1 MGTKQARRKQ
11 EELFYASERTETPG
25 HPFYEQLNRVLE
37 DAKFD
42 TFCEERCRGF
52 YHAKVG
58 RPSLAPGVYFRLL
71 LIGFFE
77 GIGSERG
84 IGWRVADSL
93 SLRRFLKYGLDEAT
107 PDHVTISRTRR
118 LLDEATHQAVF
129 TFVLAEVARR
139 GMLKGKTIGID
150 ATTLEANAA
159 MRSIVRRDTG
169 ESYMEYLR
177 RLATEAGLDAT
188 DDGAVRRMD
197 RKRKKKTSNEEW
209 VNPHD
214 RDAEVTKMKNGATHL
229 AYKAEQ
235 AVDLDTGAI
244 VAITTQGGAVGDTSS
259 VQETLPAA
267 GLAVAEQIATPTAS
281 GQYKVHEQGLCE
293 VVTDKGYHS
302 GASLLAVREMGV
314 RSYVSVPQ
322 QPRRKWKDKA
332 EQQAAVYA
340 NQQRVEGDRGKRL
353 LRRRG
358 EFLERPFA
366 HQYETGGLRRV
377 HVRGRGNVAK
387 RVLLQAAAFNLALIL
402 RSITKA
408 GTPKGL
414 ADLKTKL
421 LCALSRVLAA
431 LSPLH
436 APIPVS
442 VNVLSPIRAC
452 SLTRSQ
458 NCPQLV
464 TIQPLPKMGVLTR
477 AARVTDEKC
486 EV

>member
-1 MGTKQARRKQ
+1 MGTKQARQKQ

-37 DAKFD
+37 EAAFD
-42 TFCEERCRGF
+42 TFCEQRCRGF

-93 SLRRFLKYGLDEAT
+93 SLRRFLRYGLEEAT

-139 GMLKGKTIGID
+139 GMLKGKTVGID
-150 ATTLEANAA
+150 STTLEANAA

-177 RLATEAGLDAT
+177 RLATEAGLDST
-188 DDGAVRRMD
+188 DDDAVRRMD
-197 RKRKKKTSNEEW
+197 RKRKKKTANDEW

-244 VAITTQGGAVGDTSS
+244 VAITTQGGAVGDTTSL
-259 VQETLPAA
+259 QETLPVA
-267 GLAVAEQIATPTAS
+267 GFAVAEQIATPTAK
-281 GQYKVHEQGLCE
+281 GQYEVYQLGMCE
-293 VVTDKGYHS
+293 IVTDKGYHS
-302 GASLLAVREMGV
+302 GGSLVAMREMGV
-314 RSYVSVPQ
+314 RSYVSMPQ
-322 QPRRKWKDKA
+322 QPRRNWKGKA

-340 NQQRVEGDRGKRL
+340 NRRRVEGERGKRL

-366 HQYETGGLRRV
+366 HQYESGGLRRV
-377 HVRGRGNVAK
+377 HVRGRKNVAK

-408 GTPKGL
+408 GTPRGL
-414 ADLKTKL
+414 ADLKARL
-421 LCALSRVLAA
+421 LVDLLRVLAA
-431 LSPLH
+431 LGPLSAPYTEPQRIFPLSPLFRQQRW
-436 APIPVS
+436 S
-442 VNVLSPIRAC
+442 D
-452 SLTRSQ
+452 SQ
-458 NCPQLV
+458 KQLFRRKV
-464 TIQPLPKMGVLTR
+464 GSDTG
-477 AARVTDEKC
+477 C
-486 EV
+486 

>member
-1 MGTKQARRKQ
+1 MAMGTKQDRQQQ
-11 EELFYASERTETPG
+11 EELFYAREQAEAPG
-25 HPFYEQLNRVLE
+25 HPFYQRLNQVLE
-37 DAKFD
+37 QADFD
-42 TFCEERCRGF
+42 KFCEDHCRQF
-52 YHAKVG
+52 YHSKLG

-77 GIGSERG
+77 GLGSERG
-84 IGWRVADSL
+84 IAWRVADSL
-93 SLRRFLKYGLDEAT
+93 SLRWFLNYGRNEAT

-118 LLDEATHQAVF
+118 LLDEATHASVF
-129 TFVLAEVARR
+129 TFVLTQVARQ

-177 RLATEAGLDAT
+177 RLAQEAGLEASDQEL
-188 DDGAVRRMD
+188 RRAD
-197 RKRKKKTSNEEW
+197 RQRKKKASNEDW
-209 VNPHD
+209 INPYD
-214 RDAEVTKMKNGATHL
+214 PEAEVTRMKDGSTHF

-244 VAITTQGGAVGDTSS
+244 VAITTQGGAAGDTAS

-267 GLAVAEQIATPTAS
+267 GLAVAEQIATPTAQ
-281 GQYKVHEQGLCE
+281 GHYKVHGDGLCE

-302 GASLLAVREMGV
+302 GASLAAMHEMGV

-322 QPRRKWKDKA
+322 QPRRNWKNKAA
-332 EQQAAVYA
+332 EQVAVYA
-340 NQQRVEGDRGKRL
+340 NQRRVAGERGQRL

-387 RVLLQAAAFNLALIL
+387 RVLLQAAACNLALIL
-402 RSITKA
+402 RSLSKA
-408 GTPKGL
+408 GTPRGL
-414 ADLKTKL
+414 ADLNLTL
-421 LCALSRVLAA
+421 FCALWRVLAA
-431 LSPLH
+431 LRKLPAL
-436 APIPVS
+436 APRPQVHDHRFRRSHCEIAIP
-442 VNVLSPIRAC
+442 C
-452 SLTRSQ
+452 SELRS
-458 NCPQLV
+458 CRKP
-464 TIQPLPKMGVLTR
+464 
-477 AARVTDEKC
+477 
-486 EV
+486 

>member
-1 MGTKQARRKQ
+1 MAMGTKQARQKQ

-25 HPFYEQLNRVLE
+25 HPFYEQLNRVL
-37 DAKFD
+37 DKAGFD
-42 TFCEERCRGF
+42 VFCEERCRGF
-52 YHAKVG
+52 YHSKLG

-77 GIGSERG
+77 GIASERG
-84 IGWRVADSL
+84 IGWRVADSF
-93 SLRRFLKYGLDEAT
+93 SLRRFLKYGLGETT

-129 TFVLAEVARR
+129 TFVLTEVARR

-177 RLATEAGLDAT
+177 RLASEAGLDGT
-188 DDGAVRRMD
+188 DDEAVRRMD
-197 RKRKKKTSNEEW
+197 RKRKKKTCNDEW

-214 RDAEVTKMKNGATHL
+214 PEAEVTKMKNGATHL

-235 AVDLDTGAI
+235 AVDMDTGAI
-244 VAITTQGGAVGDTSS
+244 VAITTQGGATGDTTS
-259 VQETLPAA
+259 VLDTVPAA
-267 GLAVAEQIATPTAS
+267 GVAVAEQIATPTAK

-302 GASLLAVREMGV
+302 GTGLVALREMGV
-314 RSYVSVPQ
+314 RTYVSVPH
-322 QPRRKWKDKA
+322 QPRRKWEGKA

-340 NQQRVEGDRGKRL
+340 NRRRVQGERGKSL

-358 EFLERPFA
+358 ELLERPFA
-366 HQYETGGLRRV
+366 HQYETGAMRRL
-377 HVRGRGNVAK
+377 HVRGQGNVAK

-408 GTPKGL
+408 GTPRGM
-414 ADLKTKL
+414 ADLKTRL
-421 LCALSRVLAA
+421 LCALWRALAA
-431 LSPLH
+431 LSPLYRADYEFTGDFFISSAKSH
-436 APIPVS
+436 RLAQQRS
-442 VNVLSPIRAC
+442 SSSPF
-452 SLTRSQ
+452 SQ
-458 NCPQLV
+458 CRKWV
-464 TIQPLPKMGVLTR
+464 F
-477 AARVTDEKC
+477 
-486 EV
+486 

>member
-1 MGTKQARRKQ
+1 MGTKQGRQKQ
-11 EELFYASERTETPG
+11 EDLFYASERTETPG
-25 HPFYEQLNRVLE
+25 HPFYEQLNRVL
-37 DAKFD
+37 DQAKFD
-42 TFCEERCRGF
+42 TFCEEGCRGF
-52 YHAKVG
+52 YHSKLG

-77 GIGSERG
+77 GIASERG
-84 IGWRVADSL
+84 IAWRVADSL
-93 SLRRFLKYGLDEAT
+93 SLRRFLKFGLDEAT

-129 TFVLAEVARR
+129 TFVLTEVARR

-159 MRSIVRRDTG
+159 MRSLVRRDSG

-177 RLATEAGLDAT
+177 GLAKQAGIDST
-188 DDGAVRRMD
+188 DDTAVRRMD

-244 VAITTQGGAVGDTSS
+244 VAITTQGGAVGDTTS

-267 GLAVAEQIATPTAS
+267 GFAVAEQIATPTAQ
-281 GQYKVHEQGLCE
+281 GQYEVYEQGMRE

-302 GASLLAVREMGV
+302 GASLAAMHEMGV
-314 RSYVSVPQ
+314 RSYVSSPQ
-322 QPRRKWKDKA
+322 QPRRNWKGKA

-340 NQQRVEGDRGKRL
+340 NQRRVEGERGKRL

-366 HQYETGGLRRV
+366 HQYETGALRRV
-377 HVRGRGNVAK
+377 HVRGRSNVAK

-408 GTPKGL
+408 GTPRGL

-421 LCALSRVLAA
+421 FFALWRMLDA
-431 LSPLH
+431 LPPCYALPISSVEVFIADFPGYASWACTLRFTWTNS
-436 APIPVS
+436 APAENGYS
-442 VNVLSPIRAC
+442 DTGC
-452 SLTRSQ
+452 
-458 NCPQLV
+458 
-464 TIQPLPKMGVLTR
+464 
-477 AARVTDEKC
+477 
-486 EV
+486 

>member
-1 MGTKQARRKQ
+1 MGTKQARQKQ
-11 EELFYASERTETPG
+11 EDLFYASERAETPG

-37 DAKFD
+37 EAKFD
-42 TFCEERCRGF
+42 RFCEERCRGF

-84 IGWRVADSL
+84 IGWLVADSL
-93 SLRRFLKYGLDEAT
+93 SLRRFLNYGLAEAT

-118 LLDEATHQAVF
+118 LLDEATHQGVF

-177 RLATEAGLDAT
+177 RLATETGIDST
-188 DDGAVRRMD
+188 DEGAVRRMD
-197 RKRKKKTSNEEW
+197 RKRKKKTSNEDW

-244 VAITTQGGAVGDTSS
+244 VAITTQGGAVGDTTS

-267 GLAVAEQIATPTAS
+267 GVAVAEQIATPTAQ
-281 GQYKVHEQGLCE
+281 GQYKVYERGMRE

-302 GASLLAVREMGV
+302 GPSVAAMRAMGI
-314 RSYVSVPQ
+314 RSYISVPQ
-322 QPRRKWKDKA
+322 QPRRNWKGKT
-332 EQQAAVYA
+332 EQQVAVYA
-340 NQQRVEGDRGKRL
+340 NTRRVEGERGKRL
-353 LRRRG
+353 MRRRG
-358 EFLERPFA
+358 QFLERPFA
-366 HQYETGGLRRV
+366 HQYETGALRRV

-421 LCALSRVLAA
+421 LCALWRILAAVPPPFAPTTSSVAA
-431 LSPLH
+431 LSPISPGKH
-436 APIPVS
+436 TQSQIWNPVHQECR
-442 VNVLSPIRAC
+442 NR
-452 SLTRSQ
+452 RSDTG
-458 NCPQLV
+458 C
-464 TIQPLPKMGVLTR
+464 
-477 AARVTDEKC
+477 
-486 EV
+486 